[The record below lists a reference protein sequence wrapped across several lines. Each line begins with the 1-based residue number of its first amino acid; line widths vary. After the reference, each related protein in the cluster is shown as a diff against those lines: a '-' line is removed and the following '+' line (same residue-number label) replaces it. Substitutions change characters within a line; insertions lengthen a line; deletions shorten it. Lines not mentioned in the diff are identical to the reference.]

1 MAATFD
7 EEPTTDEVNFAI
19 IECLEG
25 SEREDELVAQQMQEA
40 LESGQ
45 LNKVSETLL
54 YLSGS
59 GDDEEDDEEDDD
71 ENNFTLF
78 GTDST

>member
-59 GDDEEDDEEDDD
+59 EDDDDEEDDD
-71 ENNFTLF
+71 DNENDFTIF